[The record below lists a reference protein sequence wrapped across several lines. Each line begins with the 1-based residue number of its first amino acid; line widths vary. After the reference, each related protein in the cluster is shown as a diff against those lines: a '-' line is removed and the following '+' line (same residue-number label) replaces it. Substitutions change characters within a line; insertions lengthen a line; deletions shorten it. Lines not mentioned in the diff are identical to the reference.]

1 MKRRQKEMEDY
12 ENEML
17 KRFAEQQ
24 QMREDEIRAKK
35 AELEAQKE

>member
-1 MKRRQKEMEDY
+1 MEDY

-24 QMREDEIRAKK
+24 EMREEEIKAKK
-35 AELEAQKE
+35 AELEAVKE

>member
-1 MKRRQKEMEDY
+1 MDMIQSVNEKREMTRKQKELEDY

-24 QMREDEIRAKK
+24 
-35 AELEAQKE
+35 